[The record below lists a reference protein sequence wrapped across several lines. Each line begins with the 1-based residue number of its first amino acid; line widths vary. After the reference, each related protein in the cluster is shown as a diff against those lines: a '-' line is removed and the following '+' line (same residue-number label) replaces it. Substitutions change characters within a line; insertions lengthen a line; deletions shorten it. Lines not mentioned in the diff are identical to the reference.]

1 MNKIFKNKITL
12 ITSGQPSL
20 NPRLVKEADTLVSAG
35 FNVTVI
41 YQYWN
46 NWGTELDKQLLP
58 AKKWKAVRIG
68 GSPQNNKTVYWL
80 SRLQH
85 TVAKV
90 LVRRFGFRFYLAEK
104 AIGRCTFL
112 LLKKALQHPADLY
125 IAHNLAAL
133 PVAV

>member
-1 MNKIFKNKITL
+1 MSNKIVL

-35 FNVTVI
+35 FDVTVI

-46 NWGTELDKQLLP
+46 SWGTKLDEQLLP
-58 AKKWKAVRIG
+58 AKKWKAIRVG
-68 GSPQNNKTVYWL
+68 GSPQYKKLIYWR

-85 TVAKV
+85 KVAKV
-90 LVRRFGFRFYLAEK
+90 LVKRFGFKFYLAEK